1 MFSREH
7 RSAEANHPWLTEG
20 STVHAADLVRGSGT
34 ISDRSM
40 AALMQRRIATRAL
53 SVCEIGSIA
62 ARSFNAL
69 HGGSRFILIGIVRMQ
84 ANRAR
89 AAMQGWRKQREA

>member
-40 AALMQRRIATRAL
+40 AARMQRRIATRAL
-53 SVCEIGSIA
+53 RDRQHCRAIVHRA
-62 ARSFNAL
+62 
-69 HGGSRFILIGIVRMQ
+69 SRLILIEIVRV
-84 ANRAR
+84 
-89 AAMQGWRKQREA
+89 